1 MKVDCV
7 SCGYE
12 INLEHT
18 GFEDYTGPVKC
29 FCCGAMM
36 EIKISKGF
44 VYLINP
50 SAILEDQAKHNLSE
64 SSNVIPE

>member
-1 MKVDCV
+1 MKVDCI

-12 INLEHT
+12 VNLEHT

-36 EIKISKGF
+36 EIKIAEGF
-44 VYLINP
+44 VYSVNP
-50 SAILEDQAKHNLSE
+50 LAILEEQASNHPSE
-64 SSNVIPE
+64 NPSYIAE

>member
-1 MKVDCV
+1 MKLDCI

-12 INLEHT
+12 VNLEHT

-36 EIKISKGF
+36 EIKIAEGF
-44 VYLINP
+44 VYSVIPL
-50 SAILEDQAKHNLSE
+50 ALLEDQASQNLSE